1 MNVWDLGIWIFGI
14 LLSIVVKLI
23 VDSNLDCEQ
32 FSFPKI
38 VLKANERP
46 ELIDNWR
53 DLQIGQGKARKTLYD
68 SLRSDVCFLYIIPCL
83 HGSAGSLSFSGNFA
97 SRFLRHL

>member
-1 MNVWDLGIWIFGI
+1 M
-14 LLSIVVKLI
+14 VKLI

-46 ELIDNWR
+46 ELIEDWR
-53 DLQIGQGKARKTLYD
+53 DLQIGQGKARKTLHD
-68 SLRSDVCFLYIIPCL
+68 SLRADVCFLCIIRRL
-83 HGSAGSLSFSGNFA
+83 HACAG
-97 SRFLRHL
+97 